1 MKITNTIAL
10 LLGLALAWPCSQAAA
25 QTKPHLPKVTYVV
38 KGQDFTKF
46 ETPLPTTKGQPNQV
60 EVVYFFWYGSDLS
73 WKIDREMRQWAATR
87 PFPVRLSPSPA
98 ILGDSPYQVLGA
110 RIFFTLT
117 HLNREGDLGP
127 LFFQAVQ
134 TKQVD
139 MTNPQA
145 IVDWFVAHGIPER
158 QFLTTINSNQVK
170 SMTFGVYRTMKAY
183 QVESV
188 PTMVLDGQYQ
198 VRATTKVSAERVA
211 AVTQFMAE
219 KLTLGGPRP

>member
-1 MKITNTIAL
+1 MIIQKLTSAL
-10 LLGLALAWPCSQAAA
+10 LTLALAGGSTLAMA
-25 QTKPHLPKVTYVV
+25 QSKPHLPQITYVV
-38 KGQDFTKF
+38 KDRDFTKLDK
-46 ETPLPTTKGQPNQV
+46 PLPTTKGQQNQV

-117 HLNREGDLGP
+117 HLNRESDLGP

-145 IVDWFVAHGIPER
+145 LVDWFVAHGIPER
-158 QFLTTINSNQVK
+158 QFLATINSNEVK
-170 SMTFGVYRTMKAY
+170 SMTLGVYRTMRTYK
-183 QVESV
+183 VESV

-198 VRATTKVSAERVA
+198 VRATTKMSAERVA

-219 KLTLGGPRP
+219 KLTMGGPRP